1 MVTMIYKSKNI
12 YKHFNN
18 VYEAQQYLIDNG
30 ISYHFVMRLKWG
42 ECVKH
47 SRWYRFITVIEF
59 S

>member
-12 YKHFNN
+12 YKHFKS

-30 ISYHFVMRLKWG
+30 ISYHFVMLLKWG
-42 ECVKH
+42 EYVKH
-47 SRWYRFITVIEF
+47 TRWHRTITVIEF